1 MGVCWQY
8 LNPRNW
14 AVGQTASEN
23 ILMGRYDDASA
34 AVCEKL
40 NLFLAL
46 QWEIHV
52 SQVQGASWIREVS
65 VPYGDIQMAGTCKF
79 ACFGSETLVPQ
90 NKRNLKHLQDPL
102 SCRIRPQVLKKRSL
116 GPRRY
121 DRPLVRRAAVTA
133 GRKFLQL
140 RIFCKAAR
148 ETSCPRRR
156 KGNNYQLV
164 YSK

>member
-1 MGVCWQY
+1 LVEKISLGVCWQY

-79 ACFGSETLVPQ
+79 ACFGSETLVVFQAPQ
-90 NKRNLKHLQDPL
+90 KKRNLKHLQRSIELPDPPSSSEKEEL
-102 SCRIRPQVLKKRSL
+102 GTSSLRPSACSSGGSDCR
-116 GPRRY
+116 
-121 DRPLVRRAAVTA
+121 
-133 GRKFLQL
+133 
-140 RIFCKAAR
+140 
-148 ETSCPRRR
+148 
-156 KGNNYQLV
+156 
-164 YSK
+164 